1 MTMTMRVSATGM
13 ISMIMDRSMEDVR
26 CTSLTL
32 EEGDNIFFEGRNFF
46 FVEEGQVL
54 ELGCNYNDS
63 KRKRRSS
70 RQFSFTLQQLDSDC
84 DFDEYDVMKELEE
97 AIELGTGN
105 VVAMNTNTNN
115 NPSFEDLSISRAD
128 EADFKS
134 EKGTWGQKR
143 LNVRVKP
150 PDLEPKQ
157 IGSHATLA
165 VKIPKQ
171 YNNNTNTKN
180 TNTNTKNQ
188 PSRRFSF
195 QSTPVQ
201 NPFEKSLPPQS
212 LSQFHNVFDTNLHEY
227 QF

>member
-1 MTMTMRVSATGM
+1 MTMRVSATGM

-63 KRKRRSS
+63 KRKRRTS
-70 RQFSFTLQQLDSDC
+70 RQFSLTLQQLDSDC
-84 DFDEYDVMKELEE
+84 DFDKYVMKELEE

-105 VVAMNTNTNN
+105 VVAMNTNTYN

-134 EKGTWGQKR
+134 EKGTWGQKK

-171 YNNNTNTKN
+171 YNNNNNTNTKN
-180 TNTNTKNQ
+180 ANTNTKNQ